1 MRSRSGADRHRR
13 REGHRRVSHH
23 QVGRQIDR
31 SGAAGAD
38 FGPATD
44 TGGHVMKMLKAIIR
58 PNKVDDVK
66 DALAKLNI
74 AGMTVTEVRGHGK
87 QKGHTA
93 IYRGKEYNVSLLPKM
108 EIEVVVPENLAD
120 DAIKAIIGAAR
131 TGEIGDGRVFV
142 LPVTES
148 YRIRTGEIEA

>member
-1 MRSRSGADRHRR
+1 
-13 REGHRRVSHH
+13 
-23 QVGRQIDR
+23 
-31 SGAAGAD
+31 
-38 FGPATD
+38 
-44 TGGHVMKMLKAIIR
+44 MKMLKAIIR

-74 AGMTVTEVRGHGK
+74 AGMTVTEVRRHGK

-108 EIEVVVPENLAD
+108 EIEVVVPDQLAD
-120 DAIKAIIGAAR
+120 DAIKAIVGAAR

-142 LPVTES
+142 MPVTES
-148 YRIRTGEIEA
+148 YRIRTGEMES

>member
-1 MRSRSGADRHRR
+1 
-13 REGHRRVSHH
+13 
-23 QVGRQIDR
+23 
-31 SGAAGAD
+31 
-38 FGPATD
+38 
-44 TGGHVMKMLKAIIR
+44 MKMLKAIIR

-108 EIEVVVPENLAD
+108 EIEVVVPEPLAD
-120 DAIKAIIGAAR
+120 DAIKAIIAAAR

-142 LPVTES
+142 MPVTES
-148 YRIRTGEIEA
+148 YRIRTGEMES

>member
-1 MRSRSGADRHRR
+1 
-13 REGHRRVSHH
+13 
-23 QVGRQIDR
+23 
-31 SGAAGAD
+31 
-38 FGPATD
+38 
-44 TGGHVMKMLKAIIR
+44 MKLIKSIIR

-108 EIEVVVPENLAD
+108 ELEVVVSDAQVD
-120 DAIKAIIGAAR
+120 DAIKAIVQAAR

-142 LPVTES
+142 LPVFDS
-148 YRIRTGEIEA
+148 YKIRTGEKEA